1 MSFLLV
7 ERLHGTG
14 GYGGANRDNA
24 EIQRVTHSI
33 IGQGITF
40 DFLAISRVAHHMEGY
55 IESTANRSDASVS
68 SLTWFADTFRAVF
81 EAVTGPCRSSLGRT
95 LCKLSVNTRSILNG
109 QTNERS
115 KPFW

>member
-24 EIQRVTHSI
+24 EIQRVIYSI

-55 IESTANRSDASVS
+55 IESTANRSDASVR
-68 SLTWFADTFRAVF
+68 SLTWFADTLRAVF
-81 EAVTGPCRSSLGRT
+81 ETVTGPCGSSLGRT
-95 LCKLSVNTRSILNG
+95 LCKLSVNTPSILNG
-109 QTNERS
+109 QTNERPKTS
-115 KPFW
+115 W